1 MTKDVSQI
9 EKNQE
14 SRPSEFVFV
23 VYPVM
28 ERMVVTSI
36 GIFLPF
42 FFFRFVNEA
51 WIPWIWLG
59 SVALFWVLSGKFFEA
74 TVQLT
79 ITDEYLEQTRLSGSK
94 QVTEYRKI
102 AWSKMEKCYNRIR
115 DLQIVTRE
123 GEGLRISVSL
133 FPLFEKKQ
141 MGVDEYYEFE
151 KQFWAKASK
160 CGVRRAGPW

>member
-74 TVQLT
+74 TLPNQIHGIHASLT
-79 ITDEYLEQTRLSGSK
+79 KRKKKNGKKIPIDVTTIRSITG
-94 QVTEYRKI
+94 
-102 AWSKMEKCYNRIR
+102 
-115 DLQIVTRE
+115 
-123 GEGLRISVSL
+123 
-133 FPLFEKKQ
+133 
-141 MGVDEYYEFE
+141 
-151 KQFWAKASK
+151 
-160 CGVRRAGPW
+160 